1 MSTVPA
7 KSLFSLGA
15 KVLTKLDS
23 STPTGFRVSKIP
35 IYSIVQY
42 KETLDLY
49 NYIFTVNVSLFCK
62 KARNWVACLLIK
74 TRGL

>member
-1 MSTVPA
+1 MSTVLA
-7 KSLFSLGA
+7 KSLFSLGV

-23 STPTGFRVSKIP
+23 PTPTGFCVSK

-42 KETLDLY
+42 KETLGSY

-62 KARNWVACLLIK
+62 KARN
-74 TRGL
+74 